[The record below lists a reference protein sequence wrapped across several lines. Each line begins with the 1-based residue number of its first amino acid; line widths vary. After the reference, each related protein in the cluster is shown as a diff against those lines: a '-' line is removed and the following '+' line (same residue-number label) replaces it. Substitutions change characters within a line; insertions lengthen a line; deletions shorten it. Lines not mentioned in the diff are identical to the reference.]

1 MSLIT
6 TKGADGLMAVFEV
19 SKGTSEHPVSI
30 NAISANIGVSRNY
43 LEQILNAL
51 KKAGIISALKGM
63 KGGYYLSKNLSEIS
77 FGEVLDTLEN
87 DFGFFAKDIEGEY
100 KELFGTLDKE
110 LKKLMAP
117 IGNSSLPIGRSDA
130 LVSTDK
136 AVADKLGIQYVC

>member
-6 TKGADGLMAVFEV
+6 TKGAYGLMAVFEV

-51 KKAGIISALKGM
+51 KKAEIISAVKGM
-63 KGGYYLSKNLSEIS
+63 RGGYYLSKSLSEII

-110 LKKLMAP
+110 LKKLFSKP
-117 IGNSSLPIGRSDA
+117 LSEFN
-130 LVSTDK
+130 K
-136 AVADKLGIQYVC
+136 NADKYLNYAI

>member
-6 TKGADGLMAVFEV
+6 TKGAYGLMAVFEV

-30 NAISANIGVSRNY
+30 NTISANIGVSRNY

-77 FGEVLDTLEN
+77 FGEVLGALEN
-87 DFGFFAKDIEGEY
+87 DFGFFAKGIEGEY
-100 KELFGTLDKE
+100 KGLFNTLDKE
-110 LKKLMAP
+110 LKKLFSKP
-117 IGNSSLPIGRSDA
+117 LSEFN
-130 LVSTDK
+130 K
-136 AVADKLGIQYVC
+136 NADKYLNYNI